1 MKGLLNVSTTVQCF
15 VMLLYSFILVSY
27 YSITYLL
34 VGNTISNF
42 FYLKF
47 VTATNLV
54 SYFLFLKHC
63 AVLLRQQ
70 LNSIGPKSF

>member
-1 MKGLLNVSTTVQCF
+1 MYPLLFNVLLCSYIHLF
-15 VMLLYSFILVSY
+15 VVSY

>member
-1 MKGLLNVSTTVQCF
+1 MFCYALIF
-15 VMLLYSFILVSY
+15 IILVF

-34 VGNTISNF
+34 VGNTIAI

-54 SYFLFLKHC
+54 SYFLFWSI
-63 AVLLRQQ
+63 VLFCSA
-70 LNSIGPKSF
+70 NS